1 MAKTKLILAI
11 SSRALFD
18 LTESH
23 KVFEGEGLEEYRKY
37 QIENENNPLPPGP
50 AFNLIQKLMALNKN
64 SQKNPLVEII
74 LLSRN
79 SADTGLR
86 IFNSIQ
92 KHNLGIVRAVFT
104 GGKAPYQYISP
115 LESDLFLSTDEED
128 VQKALDCGF
137 AAATLLPSQ
146 SSNDSN
152 DQLRIAFDG
161 DAVIFSDEAE
171 KVFQEKG
178 LEAFEA
184 KEKISAD
191 MPLAGGPFVRF
202 LQVLHEIQK
211 SYPEGE
217 SPIRTALV
225 TARAAPA
232 HERVIKTLRKW
243 NIQIDEAL
251 FLRGKRKGPFLEAFG
266 ADIFFDDQKSH
277 CDSASKHVATG
288 HVPHGIKNQ

>member
-1 MAKTKLILAI
+1 MAKTKLVLAI

-161 DAVIFSDEAE
+161 DAVLFSDEAE
-171 KVFQEKG
+171 KVFLKKG
-178 LEAFEA
+178 LKAFEA
-184 KEKISAD
+184 NEKKSAD
-191 MPLAGGPFVRF
+191 RHLAGGPFARF
-202 LQVLHEIQK
+202 LRALYEIQK

-251 FLRGKRKGPFLEAFG
+251 FLGGKRKGPFLEAFG

>member
-1 MAKTKLILAI
+1 MAKTKLVLAI

-161 DAVIFSDEAE
+161 DAVLFSDEAE
-171 KVFQEKG
+171 KVFHKKG
-178 LEAFEA
+178 LKAFEA
-184 KEKISAD
+184 NEK
-191 MPLAGGPFVRF
+191 
-202 LQVLHEIQK
+202 K
-211 SYPEGE
+211 
-217 SPIRTALV
+217 
-225 TARAAPA
+225 
-232 HERVIKTLRKW
+232 
-243 NIQIDEAL
+243 
-251 FLRGKRKGPFLEAFG
+251 
-266 ADIFFDDQKSH
+266 
-277 CDSASKHVATG
+277 
-288 HVPHGIKNQ
+288 